1 MFCCVGVCVGSA
13 IWRGTD
19 LERVSQIFK
28 SEFS

>member
-1 MFCCVGVCVGSA
+1 MICCVGVCVGSA
-13 IWRGTD
+13 LWRETA